1 MAGPR
6 TDLYRPRTEVDRI
19 VAARTAAE
27 VKVEKP
33 ASDKKKA
40 APATLLKRLMARP
53 GIAHLIRAFDRYSER
68 LGAQFAGAITYFS
81 FLALVPLLMVAFAA
95 VGILLY
101 NRPDL
106 VTEIA
111 DRVAAALPGSLG
123 DEIAKVIDTAVSS
136 RYTVGIVGL
145 AIALYSGI
153 GWMGNL
159 REAVRAQWRPKWE
172 EPAERKDNFVV
183 ALLKNLVNLAGLG
196 VAIVLSLA
204 LTAAAGTAQSWVLS
218 QLGLDD
224 VTWLKPIFSILTF
237 LIAIGADVVI
247 FYWLYSRLPEPHYR
261 PPSKALWRGA
271 LAAAVAFEI
280 LKFVLTFFLPRL
292 SSPTAVVFGSIIGLL
307 LFINLVSQMLLFVA
321 AWIATA
327 PGMDFDD
334 DKNKLPEV
342 PGPPMNM
349 DRGMGTGEA
358 IGLVSVGAAAGW
370 LGGRRA
376 SRKG

>member
-27 VKVEKP
+27 VKVSKPVPEKQ
-33 ASDKKKA
+33 ASGMSA
-40 APATLLKRLMARP
+40 FIKRTMARP
-53 GIAHLIRAFDRYSER
+53 GIAHLIRAFERYTER

-123 DEIAKVIDTAVSS
+123 DQIKQVIDTAVAS
-136 RYTVGIVGL
+136 RYSVGIVGL
-145 AIALYSGI
+145 LIALYSGV

-159 REAVRAQWRPKWE
+159 REAVRAQWRPRWE
-172 EPAERKDNFVV
+172 EPANRKDNFLV

-196 VAIVLSLA
+196 VAIVLSLG

-224 VTWLKPIFSILTF
+224 VSWLKPIFSIVTF
-237 LIAIGADVVI
+237 LIAIGADVVV

-261 PPSKALWRGA
+261 PPTKALWRGA

-280 LKFVLTFFLPRL
+280 LKFALTFILPRL

-327 PGMDFDD
+327 PGMDDD
-334 DKNKLPEV
+334 ERNKLPEI
-342 PGPPMNM
+342 PGPPVHV

-358 IGLVSVGAAAGW
+358 IGLVGVGAAAGW
-370 LGGRRA
+370 FGGRRA
-376 SRKG
+376 ARKG